1 MSDLETP
8 TRGEEGP
15 PPVAYRPDRSPFRRR
30 PQEPLLQRAV
40 PVSARLPGYRPH
52 TARRDLLAGLTVAAL
67 ALPSGMAYAEVAGLP
82 PVNGLYALLLPTVLY
97 TFLGSS
103 RQLIVG
109 PEGSIA
115 TLVAAA
121 VLPLAAAGSGE
132 ASELGAM
139 LALLVAAC
147 FLLARLVRLGWLAD
161 YFSRPVLVGYIHGV
175 AVVLVCGQLG
185 KLLGLD
191 IEAREPIG
199 QLAEVVRELGDTSAT
214 TLLVGAIALAALLA
228 ARFVIPALP
237 AALIVVAASIVV
249 SWAVDLEGEGVAVV
263 GAIPAGLPPVSIP
276 TPPLE
281 DVLKLVPAAIGIFL
295 VGFADGIL
303 TARSFAGK
311 HGQHVRAN
319 QEVLAFSGLSAA
331 AGATQGFPLGAS
343 GSRTAVNDQMG
354 ARTQIA
360 GLVAAATIALVLLFF
375 TEPMQYLP
383 KAVLGAVIV
392 SAAVGLVEP
401 AAWRALRRVSGF
413 EFGIAAATT
422 VGVIAF
428 GVLQAL
434 VIAVA
439 LSIVDV
445 VRRSAQPHDAVLG
458 WVERLGRYADVD
470 LHPSARIAPGV
481 VIYRL
486 DDRLFFAN
494 ARYVTGR
501 VLEAVRGA
509 PGPVHWLVFDAE
521 GVADVDATGVAM
533 LAELKAALAQDG
545 IELLVARMKPHVQA
559 RLAAEGVA
567 ESIGEDRFFPTVR
580 AAADFCAGPDHPPQ
594 ARSQP

>member
-1 MSDLETP
+1 
-8 TRGEEGP
+8 
-15 PPVAYRPDRSPFRRR
+15 
-30 PQEPLLQRAV
+30 
-40 PVSARLPGYRPH
+40 
-52 TARRDLLAGLTVAAL
+52 
-67 ALPSGMAYAEVAGLP
+67 
-82 PVNGLYALLLPTVLY
+82 
-97 TFLGSS
+97 
-103 RQLIVG
+103 
-109 PEGSIA
+109 
-115 TLVAAA
+115 
-121 VLPLAAAGSGE
+121 
-132 ASELGAM
+132 
-139 LALLVAAC
+139 
-147 FLLARLVRLGWLAD
+147 
-161 YFSRPVLVGYIHGV
+161 V
-175 AVVLVCGQLG
+175 AVVPVPRQHRHH
-185 KLLGLD
+185 LGLVPD
-191 IEAREPIG
+191 PREAR
-199 QLAEVVRELGDTSAT
+199 
-214 TLLVGAIALAALLA
+214 GA
-228 ARFVIPALP
+228 
-237 AALIVVAASIVV
+237 
-249 SWAVDLEGEGVAVV
+249 
-263 GAIPAGLPPVSIP
+263 
-276 TPPLE
+276 
-281 DVLKLVPAAIGIFL
+281 
-295 VGFADGIL
+295 
-303 TARSFAGK
+303 
-311 HGQHVRAN
+311 
-319 QEVLAFSGLSAA
+319 
-331 AGATQGFPLGAS
+331 
-343 GSRTAVNDQMG
+343 
-354 ARTQIA
+354 
-360 GLVAAATIALVLLFF
+360 
-375 TEPMQYLP
+375 
-383 KAVLGAVIV
+383 
-392 SAAVGLVEP
+392 LVEP

-458 WVERLGRYADVD
+458 WVDRLGRYADVD

-509 PGPVHWLVFDAE
+509 PGPVHWLVYDAE

-567 ESIGEDRFFPTVR
+567 EDLDEDRFFPTVR

>member
-1 MSDLETP
+1 MSDLKAP
-8 TRGEEGP
+8 TRDEEGP

-52 TARRDLLAGLTVAAL
+52 TAQRDLLAGLTVAAL

-82 PVNGLYALLLPTVLY
+82 LVNGLYALLLPTVLY
-97 TFLGSS
+97 TVLGSS

-147 FLLARLVRLGWLAD
+147 FLLGRLVRLGWLAD

-214 TLLVGAIALAALLA
+214 TLLVGAVALAALLA

-249 SWAVDLEGEGVAVV
+249 SWAVNLQGEGVAVV

-281 DVLKLVPAAIGIFL
+281 DALKLVPAAIGIFL

-319 QEVLAFSGLSAA
+319 QELLAFSGLSAA
-331 AGATQGFPLGAS
+331 AGVTQGFPLGAS

-401 AAWRALRRVSGF
+401 TAWQALRRVSRF
-413 EFGIAAATT
+413 ELGIAAATM
-422 VGVIAF
+422 VGVIAL
-428 GVLQAL
+428 GVLEAL

-458 WVERLGRYADVD
+458 WVDRLGRYADVD
-470 LHPSARIAPGV
+470 LHPSARIAPEV
-481 VIYRL
+481 VVYRL

-494 ARYVTGR
+494 ARYVQGR

-509 PGPVHWLVFDAE
+509 PVPARWIIFDAE
-521 GVADVDATGVAM
+521 GVTDIDSTGLGA
-533 LAELKAALAQDG
+533 LAELKAALARDG
-545 IELLVARMKPHVQA
+545 ITMVVARMKPHIHAQ
-559 RLAAEGVA
+559 LTAEGLA

-580 AAADFCAGPDHPPQ
+580 AAVASCVAPGHPPQ
-594 ARSQP
+594 TRSQP

>member
-1 MSDLETP
+1 MSDAEAPSHT
-8 TRGEEGP
+8 EEGP
-15 PPVAYRPDRSPFRRR
+15 PPLAYRPDRSPFRRR
-30 PQEPLLQRAV
+30 RREPLLRRAV
-40 PVSARLPGYRPH
+40 PVSAQLPGYRPH

-82 PVNGLYALLLPTVLY
+82 LVNGLYALLLPTVLY
-97 TFLGSS
+97 TVLGSS

-121 VLPLAAAGSGE
+121 VLPLAAAGSAA

-147 FLLARLVRLGWLAD
+147 FVLAWVVRLGWLAD

-199 QLAEVVRELGDTSAT
+199 QLVEVVQEFGGTSAA
-214 TLLVGAIALAALLA
+214 TLLVGLVALAALLA
-228 ARFVIPALP
+228 ARFVVPALP
-237 AALIVVAASIVV
+237 AALIVVAASIAV
-249 SWAVDLEGEGVAVV
+249 SWAVDLQGAGVAVV

-281 DVLKLVPAAIGIFL
+281 DTLRLVPAAIGIFL
-295 VGFADGIL
+295 VGFSDGIL

-311 HGQHVRAN
+311 HAQHVRAN
-319 QEVLAFSGLSAA
+319 QELLAFSGLSAA
-331 AGATQGFPLGAS
+331 AGVTQGFPLGAS

-360 GLVAAATIALVLLFF
+360 GLSAAATIALVLLFF

-392 SAAVGLVEP
+392 SAAVGLVDP
-401 AAWRALRRVSGF
+401 SAWRALRAGSRF
-413 EFGIAAATT
+413 ELGIAAATT
-422 VGVIAF
+422 VGVIAL
-428 GVLQAL
+428 GVLEAL
-434 VIAVA
+434 TIAVA

-458 WVERLGRYADVD
+458 WVERLGRYADVQ
-470 LHPSARIAPGV
+470 LHPSARITPAV

-494 ARYVTGR
+494 ARYVKGR
-501 VLEAVRGA
+501 VLEAIRGA
-509 PGPVHWLVFDAE
+509 PQPARWLIFDAE
-521 GVADVDATGVAM
+521 SVTDVDATGLAA
-533 LAELKAALAQDG
+533 LAELKAALARENVD
-545 IELLVARMKPHVQA
+545 LVVARMKPHIHA
-559 RLAAEGVA
+559 RLTADGLA
-567 ESIGEDRFFPTVR
+567 ESLGEERFFPTVR
-580 AAADFCAGPDHPPQ
+580 AAVASCVTPDLPQQTGSHP
-594 ARSQP
+594 